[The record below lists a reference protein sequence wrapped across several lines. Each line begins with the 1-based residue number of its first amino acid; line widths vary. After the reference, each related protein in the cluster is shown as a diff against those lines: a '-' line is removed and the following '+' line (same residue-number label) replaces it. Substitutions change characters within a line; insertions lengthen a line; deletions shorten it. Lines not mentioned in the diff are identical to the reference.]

1 MIMSRDSLPIVTL
14 TVSSMTPMTRS
25 NRRGAQ
31 ALAFVFA
38 LAAGPSA
45 ADTPP
50 GVEQIIPRGELAAIV
65 DPVFVPA
72 DVAKMPD
79 DAWVLAVEIDGD
91 ARAYDLNLLN
101 HHEVVNDVV
110 GGRPIAAVW

>member
-1 MIMSRDSLPIVTL
+1 
-14 TVSSMTPMTRS
+14 MTRIVLTLVLV
-25 NRRGAQ
+25 GLTAD
-31 ALAFVFA
+31 
-38 LAAGPSA
+38 PSG

-50 GVEQIIPRGELAAIV
+50 GVEQIIPRGRLEAIV
-65 DPVFVPA
+65 DPVLVPA
-72 DVAKMPD
+72 DVANVPD